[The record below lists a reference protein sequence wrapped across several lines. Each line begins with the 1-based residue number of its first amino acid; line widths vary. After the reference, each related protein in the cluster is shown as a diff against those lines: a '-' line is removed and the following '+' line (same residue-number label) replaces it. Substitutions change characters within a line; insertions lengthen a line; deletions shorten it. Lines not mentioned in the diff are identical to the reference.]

1 MVSKPTTSTYIWVV
15 NNYTIHTYL
24 PFLPT
29 YWTNFHAPT
38 NLPCILT
45 VSSMSALCCKRI
57 LILRFSSVVGRYFLS
72 FPQQFLP
79 FHQMHY
85 WNHSLSR
92 YSNLVQCAP
101 CSLGF
106 RLWVVMLL
114 CLPSFHYTRVC
125 YWVDFSLRFQYF
137 GIRGK
142 KYFWTEFYVCNKLFS
157 FNYFLSDF

>member
-1 MVSKPTTSTYIWVV
+1 MV

-45 VSSMSALCCKRI
+45 VSSMSALCCNRI
-57 LILRFSSVVGRYFLS
+57 LILRISSVVGIGIFFH
-72 FPQQFLP
+72 FPNNSYRSIRCTIEITLC
-79 FHQMHY
+79 
-85 WNHSLSR
+85 LGT
-92 YSNLVQCAP
+92 YSDLVQCAP